1 MRLTMMP
8 LPAAT
13 ETPTSPAWLE
23 EIDSLHALAALDI
36 TDAADLFAHTLP
48 GETAEEAAGR
58 LAAAGDILDDRL
70 AEIAHHT
77 LTPEVLRGWAQ

>member
-1 MRLTMMP
+1 MRSTMMP
-8 LPAAT
+8 PPAAT
-13 ETPTSPAWLE
+13 ETPTPSPAWLE
-23 EIDSLHALAALDI
+23 EITLHALGVLDI
-36 TDAADLFAHTLP
+36 TDTDDLFAHTLP

-77 LTPEVLRGWAQ
+77 LTPEVLRGWAL